1 MTISEGW
8 LLFLS
13 FILIGLGTANT
24 VPIFY
29 SLLGRQKVMPIS
41 DAVSSVSTIGYAGIL
56 LAPAL
61 LGFIGRTYSLY
72 ASFSLVTV
80 LLVVMAAISLKIVK
94 E

>member
-1 MTISEGW
+1 MNKKYAAILLLAAAAVWTSGCLSLIHIS
-8 LLFLS
+8 
-13 FILIGLGTANT
+13 
-24 VPIFY
+24 
-29 SLLGRQKVMPIS
+29 IS